1 MTADRFLCFF
11 LHVPGDRADCVA
23 KALNAG
29 ADVVLIDLEDS
40 VALSAK
46 NVAR

>member
-1 MTADRFLCFF
+1 
-11 LHVPGDRADCVA
+11 VA